1 MTRNSACQ
9 RLFALGPILALAALL
24 ALIGGASGK
33 AAPTGLVAAYS
44 FDGGTGTSLA
54 DLSGNSNGGTISGA
68 AWTTGHAGGALSFDG
83 VNDIVN
89 VPDSSSLDVTQVT
102 VEAWVRPT
110 SLGGQWRTVALKE
123 KTGQMAY
130 ALYAGTN
137 AGGASGH
144 VNVSGS
150 SDVFVQNASIL
161 PTNAWTHLAST
172 YNGSKIRLYANGV
185 QVASKAVTGPIVI
198 TGQAL
203 KIGGNTVWDEWFAGK
218 IDDLRIY
225 NRALTAAQ
233 INTDM
238 ATPVAGGGTPA
249 DTQAPT
255 TPGTPSVTSTSGTS
269 ISIGWAA
276 SSDNVAVTGY
286 GAYRNGTLAGSP
298 AGTTYTYSAL
308 ACGTSYTLAV
318 DAFDA
323 AGNRSAKSTT
333 TTASTSACP
342 PPADTTAPT
351 VPGNFAVSG
360 STAGSISVSWT
371 ASTDATGV
379 TGYTNYRNGTNAGA
393 TTGTTYLYSGL
404 ACGTSYSLG
413 VDASDAAGNRSAQST
428 ITGATAACAPP
439 PPDTTAPTTPPNFTV
454 VGTTATSIS
463 VAWSSSLDNVAVTGY
478 GLYKNAVSTGSTAG
492 LSSTFAG
499 LTCGTSYT
507 LAVDA
512 FDAAGNRSAKST
524 ATAST
529 GSCADTHGPDGP
541 WQLRHVVE
549 DHDHDLRRLDG
560 VDRRHRRHRLH
571 QLPQRNERRLA
582 GRPDEHVLGPH
593 LRNELYT
600 RRRRVRRG
608 RQPVREEHGNGVDHG
623 LPAAGGHHGSDR
635 AG

>member
-9 RLFALGPILALAALL
+9 RLFAIGPILVLAALL

-44 FDGGTGTSLA
+44 FDGGTGTTLA
-54 DLSGNSNGGTISGA
+54 DLSGNGNGGTISGA

-137 AGGASGH
+137 AGGASGN
-144 VNVSGS
+144 VNVSGT
-150 SDVFVQNASIL
+150 SDVYVQNPSIL

-172 YNGSKIRLYANGV
+172 YDGTRIRLYANGV
-185 QVASKAVTGPIVI
+185 QVASMAVTGRIVV
-198 TGQAL
+198 TGRPL

-225 NRALTAAQ
+225 NRALTPAE
-233 INTDM
+233 INGDM

-269 ISIGWAA
+269 ISIAWAA
-276 SSDNVAVTGY
+276 SSDNVAVTSY
-286 GAYRNGTLAGSP
+286 GAYRNGASAGSP

-323 AGNRSAKSTT
+323 AGNRSAKSTV
-333 TTASTSACP
+333 TASTSACP

-351 VPGNFAVSG
+351 VPGSFAVSG
-360 STAGSISVSWT
+360 TTAGSISVSWT
-371 ASTDATGV
+371 ASNDATGV
-379 TGYTNYRNGTNAGA
+379 TGYTNYRDGTNAGS

-404 ACGTSYSLG
+404 ACGTSYALA
-413 VDASDAAGNRSAQST
+413 VDASDAAGNRSAKSSLTAST
-428 ITGATAACAPP
+428 VACTPP
-439 PPDTTAPTTPPNFTV
+439 PADTTAPTVPGSFAV
-454 VGTTATSIS
+454 SSKTTTSIS
-463 VAWSSSLDNVAVTGY
+463 GGWTASTDGTGVTGY
-478 GLYKNAVSTGSTAG
+478 TNYRDGTSVGSQAG
-492 LSSTFAG
+492 TTNMYSSLA
-499 LTCGTSYT
+499 CGTSYM
-507 LAVDA
+507 LQVDA
-512 FDAAGNRSAKST
+512 FDAAGNRSAKSS
-524 ATAST
+524 ASAST
-529 GSCADTHGPDGP
+529 MACARGHTGSDRSGRPG
-541 WQLRHVVE
+541 RVVE
-549 DHDHDLRRLDG
+549 DNDLDLPGLECVPGQHGRHRLRRLHERLLGRFGRWD
-560 VDRRHRRHRLH
+560 DLHRL
-571 QLPQRNERRLA
+571 
-582 GRPDEHVLGPH
+582 RPDVCDQLHVCRG
-593 LRNELYT
+593 
-600 RRRRVRRG
+600 RVRRG
-608 RQPVREEHGNGVDHG
+608 R
-623 LPAAGGHHGSDR
+623 
-635 AG
+635 